1 MGVPAP
7 CKERIGDITWNVKEY
22 TRNNK
27 SEVTEMKI
35 KEIALGI
42 AEELKE
48 SIIEDANRKW
58 TKKDT
63 ICSIVSVILSA
74 ATSAIVVLLCTK

>member
-1 MGVPAP
+1 MRMYRRLMGGISNRRVG
-7 CKERIGDITWNVKEY
+7 ENVKM
-22 TRNNK
+22 RDFF
-27 SEVTEMKI
+27 SEMLWIATECI
-35 KEIALGI
+35 N
-42 AEELKE
+42 EE
-48 SIIEDANRKW
+48 ANRKW